1 MGEDEVTVQVNRLLV
16 VLLRLGELALDE
28 VQLSAVVV
36 DVGILGVLGQR
47 RLEILLGLVRGT

>member
-1 MGEDEVTVQVNRLLV
+1 
-16 VLLRLGELALDE
+16 LRLGKLALDE